1 MVIATPSGIDA
12 LTYTDA
18 GTLVVPETS
27 ADWDGW
33 VAATATRNHIL
44 GEPLLD
50 WLDRYG
56 RGRGYTRD
64 HEVPGYDPRTDFAR
78 FIQAQAQRF
87 EQAITTHLG
96 TLEALE
102 RVGGERGAAR
112 DLALAERTVAL
123 MQAGTPIIA
132 QGVLRDPE
140 QRAHGVPDLLLR
152 SDMLARLFPGA
163 ISVADAEQ
171 HAPGLGTRWHYRVI
185 DVKFTT
191 LHLNRDG
198 DLGNG
203 GSASA
208 YKAQLHAY
216 NAALGR
222 VQGFE
227 PPYAYLLGRGWQ
239 QQRGGDNVRGATS
252 LERLALVPQHGTL
265 ARGRRIDAAVAE
277 ARAWVRRLRAEG
289 DAWDVAPVPTI
300 PELHPNL
307 ANDRDGPWHRA
318 KRAIAARL
326 EDPGLLWHVGTA
338 GRHAAIAAGV
348 HRWSDPRLTPA
359 LVGLS
364 GRQAHVLDA
373 VLRVNREA
381 DGPPVL
387 PAHVT
392 AAEDEWRAVPPVE
405 FYVDFETVSDLQDD
419 FTRTPERGGQPLIA
433 MIGCG
438 HVEGGVWT
446 FECFIADRLTEHAEG
461 QIIERW
467 LAHMDAVR
475 ARLDPGGEPPPV
487 LHWSPAEVSTFE
499 SAYNAAVRRH
509 ADAHWPH
516 VHWFDVHRHVVQAEP
531 VVVRGALAFGLKEIA
546 RALHAHGLIK
556 TVWGDGPAD
565 GLGAMVG
572 MWWCEQEAAQR
583 GCTLAEVDLMQEVAR
598 YNEVDCRTMM
608 EIVHYLRAH
617 H

>member
-1 MVIATPSGIDA
+1 MVIPSGLDA
-12 LTYTDA
+12 LTHTDA
-18 GTLVVPETS
+18 GTLAVPGSGAE
-27 ADWDGW
+27 WDGW

-56 RGRGYTRD
+56 HSRGYIRD
-64 HEVPGYDPRTDFAR
+64 HEVPDYDPRTDFSR
-78 FIQAQAQRF
+78 FIQAQARRF
-87 EQAITTHLG
+87 EQAITTHLS
-96 TLEALE
+96 TIEAVE
-102 RVGGERGAAR
+102 TVGGERGAAR

-123 MQAGTPIIA
+123 MQAGAPVIA
-132 QGVLRDPE
+132 QGVLRDAE
-140 QRAHGVPDLLLR
+140 QCAYGIPDLLVR
-152 SDMLARLFPGA
+152 SDVLARLFPGTL
-163 ISVADAEQ
+163 DMAEATQ
-171 HAPGLGTRWHYRVI
+171 HAPGLGVHWHYRVV

-198 DLGNG
+198 DLDNG
-203 GSASA
+203 GSSPA
-208 YKAQLHAY
+208 YKAQLQTY

-222 VQGFE
+222 VQGFT
-227 PPYAYLLGRGWQ
+227 PPHAYLLGRGWQ
-239 QQRGGDNVRGATS
+239 QHRGGENVRVNQAFD
-252 LERLALVPQHGTL
+252 RLARVPQDGTL

-289 DAWDVAPVPTI
+289 ETWDVSPVPTI

-307 ANDRDGPWHRA
+307 ANDRDGAWHRA
-318 KRAIAARL
+318 KRSIAARL

-338 GRHAAIAAGV
+338 GRRAAITAGV

-364 GRQAHVLDA
+364 GRQAQVLDA
-373 VLRVNREA
+373 VLRVNREV

-387 PAHVT
+387 PEHVA
-392 AAEDEWRAVPPVE
+392 AAEEQWRTPPPLE

-419 FTRTPERGGQPLIA
+419 FVHAPDRGGQPLIA

-438 HVEGGVWT
+438 HMEHGVWS
-446 FECFIADRLTEHAEG
+446 FECFIADRLTEDAEG
-461 QIIERW
+461 VIIDRW
-467 LAHMDAVR
+467 MAHMESVR
-475 ARLDPGGEPPPV
+475 HRLDPDGAPPPV

-509 ADAHWPH
+509 VGAHWPT
-516 VHWFDVHRHVVQAEP
+516 VRWFDLHRHVIQAEP
-531 VVVRGALAFGLKEIA
+531 VVVRGALAFGLKDVA
-546 RALHAHGLIK
+546 RALHAQGLIQ

-572 MWWCEQEAAQR
+572 MWWCEHEADAR
-583 GCTLAEVDLMQEVAR
+583 ACTLAEIDLMQEIAR